1 MTVRLIAAAAVLVSA
16 FVHLKLW
23 LDGFRH
29 LHVVG
34 PAFMVNAIAGV
45 VIAVL
50 LVAWKHWLAPLL
62 AAGFGASTLG
72 AFAIASTSSGL
83 FGTHET
89 WKGSYQLTAA
99 VVEAI
104 TIVAGLYAVSRELR
118 AAAPARQHSTVAG

>member
-72 AFAIASTSSGL
+72 AFAIATTSSGL

-104 TIVAGLYAVSRELR
+104 AIVAGLYAVSRELR